1 MKRIAKVTR
10 LLLLR
15 IVARV
20 ALRAEIIDRL
30 RKVNPSRHSMVAP
43 MAKSFQWQ
51 IFSWTPRTPRSK
63 PEAVKNR
70 ILREQTL

>member
-20 ALRAEIIDRL
+20 APRAEIIDRL
-30 RKVNPSRHSMVAP
+30 RKVNPNGIVAP
-43 MAKSFQWQ
+43 IAKSFYQWQ